1 MKPIIQQLLKE
12 VETGQQDTKLSC
24 LTDIGDY
31 IVHPYPHEDGYAEVV
46 QQLIV
51 LLSKETNHEVRKLLV
66 RNIERAYLYRINLSG
81 INFEPLTSI
90 LDSADAYFI
99 CCVLYLLSM
108 TYNRKYIP
116 IVEQYLDHPDEEVRK
131 EAQYILD
138 TW

>member
-12 VETGQQDTKLSC
+12 VETGRQDIKLSC

-31 IVHPYPHEDGYAEVV
+31 IEHPYPHEDGYVEVV
-46 QQLIV
+46 QQLII

-66 RNIERAYLYRINLSG
+66 RNIERAYLQQINLSD
-81 INFEPLTSI
+81 INFEPVTGI
-90 LDSADAYFI
+90 LNNTDSYFI
-99 CCVLYLLSM
+99 RSVLYLLSM
-108 TYNRKYIP
+108 TYNREYIP
-116 IVEQYLDHPDEEVRK
+116 LVEQHLNHPDEEVRK